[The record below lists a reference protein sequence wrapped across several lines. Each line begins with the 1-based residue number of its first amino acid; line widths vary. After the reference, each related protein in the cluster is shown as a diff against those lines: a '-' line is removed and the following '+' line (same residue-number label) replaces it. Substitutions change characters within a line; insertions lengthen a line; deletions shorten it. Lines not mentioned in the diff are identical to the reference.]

1 VKYLEAFLAENQS
14 GKDTKGIEPAK
25 PAKGAFDGFAGATYR
40 DIQAARQ
47 PLESA
52 SGFDATDVNTQNHGA
67 EIRPDTHDEVE
78 TIIMTW
84 RNLFGL
90 KLDRGDVR
98 AHLTALTAWQR
109 QGLRR

>member
-52 SGFDATDVNTQNHGA
+52 SGFDATDVIPKTMERKSA
-67 EIRPDTHDEVE
+67 RT
-78 TIIMTW
+78 
-84 RNLFGL
+84 
-90 KLDRGDVR
+90 
-98 AHLTALTAWQR
+98 LTMKSKRSL
-109 QGLRR
+109 